1 MRNLLIIMCLS
12 LATLSWSQKNVFLN
26 LEPLFGSQA
35 FDLNQTFVGN
45 DGIAVKIDHF
55 NYYLSEVKL
64 FHDNGLQT
72 NLDSDIWLV
81 TPEQTSIYLGYI
93 NLNQIDSINFTV
105 GVPKRYNTQAG
116 ALAQDISAYPDI
128 HPLSFQSPSMYWG
141 WAFGYMHMIIG
152 GMADNNN
159 DNMPNAYF
167 ELHNL
172 GNNNQQNIAL
182 PCIQT
187 NIGNQIDLN
196 YICHV
201 DRWLQQIP
209 LANIGVVHGEAG
221 LNQQILQNVIS
232 QDVFT
237 LSANASLSE
246 RPAAVV
252 TWIQNEN
259 EGTLAA
265 ADNLTLQNYHLYNSA
280 GQLFTTEVLG
290 SATARIALEQLSAGL
305 YLLKVE
311 MNNGSSQAFRFVK
324 P

>member
-1 MRNLLIIMCLS
+1 MRNLLIIICLS

-45 DGIAVKIDHF
+45 DGIAIEIDHF

-81 TPEQTSIYLGYI
+81 TPEQTSLYLGYI

-105 GVPKRYNTQAG
+105 GVPKFYNTQAG
-116 ALAQDISAYPDI
+116 ALAQDISAYPDT

-159 DNMPNAYF
+159 DNIPNAYF

-187 NIGNQIDLN
+187 NIGSQIDLN

-221 LNQQILQNVIS
+221 LNQQILQNVNS
-232 QDVFT
+232 QDVFS
-237 LSANASLSE
+237 LSANANLTE
-246 RPAAVV
+246 HPADLVS
-252 TWIQNEN
+252 WIQNEN
-259 EGTLAA
+259 EGILAA
-265 ADNLTLQNYHLYNSA
+265 INDLMLKNYHLYNGA
-280 GQLFTTEVLG
+280 GQQFMTEVLN
-290 SATARIALEQLSAGL
+290 SATARIALEQLPTGL

-311 MNNGSSQAFRFVK
+311 MNNGSSHAFRFVK

>member
-1 MRNLLIIMCLS
+1 MRNLLILLCLTLS
-12 LATLSWSQKNVFLN
+12 TLSWSQKNVFLN
-26 LEPLFGSQA
+26 IETLFGAQA
-35 FDLNQTFVGN
+35 LTLNQTFIGN
-45 DGIAVKIDHF
+45 DAVAVEIDHF

-81 TPEQTSIYLGYI
+81 TPNQNSFYLGFI
-93 NLNQIDSINFTV
+93 NVNQIDSINFTI

-116 ALAQDISAYPDI
+116 ALAQDISAYPDS

-141 WAFGYMHMIIG
+141 WAFGYMHMIVG
-152 GMADNNN
+152 GKADNNN
-159 DNMPNAYF
+159 DNIPNAYF

-196 YICHV
+196 YICHL

-221 LNQQILQNVIS
+221 LNQQILQNVNS

-237 LSANASLSE
+237 LSANASLIESN
-246 RPAAVV
+246 
-252 TWIQNEN
+252 TTNISWLQNEK
-259 EGTLAA
+259 EGTLTA
-265 ADNLTLQNYHLYNSA
+265 ADNLTLKNYRLYNSA
-280 GQLFTTEVLG
+280 GQQLITEVLN
-290 SATARIALEQLSAGL
+290 SATARIALEQLPSGV
-305 YLLKVE
+305 YLLKAE

>member
-1 MRNLLIIMCLS
+1 
-12 LATLSWSQKNVFLN
+12 
-26 LEPLFGSQA
+26 
-35 FDLNQTFVGN
+35 
-45 DGIAVKIDHF
+45 
-55 NYYLSEVKL
+55 
-64 FHDNGLQT
+64 
-72 NLDSDIWLV
+72 
-81 TPEQTSIYLGYI
+81 
-93 NLNQIDSINFTV
+93 
-105 GVPKRYNTQAG
+105 
-116 ALAQDISAYPDI
+116 
-128 HPLSFQSPSMYWG
+128 MYWG

-196 YICHV
+196 YICHL

-221 LNQQILQNVIS
+221 LNQQILQNVNS

-246 RPAAVV
+246 SPAAIL

-290 SATARIALEQLSAGL
+290 SATARIALEQLPAGL